1 MRTRLLPAAALA
13 LLAAPAAFLATP
25 AAAQTNPCVQGR
37 WRGLRCPDL
46 VMKRPADVR
55 VVRYGRAL
63 ELQSQNSIDN
73 IGSGPA
79 ELDATR
85 PGRARRMVARQRI
98 YRRGGDSIVVGGR
111 ARVVW
116 KPIPGQFGYWKWE
129 NAARMELWSLS
140 PQGRELRRVRRS
152 PKLVYCLRDLFRTRP
167 GLRGSPRRAHYP
179 GCNQDPRIRRDV
191 LGTSVGW
198 SDVYPSHYYEQY
210 IDVTGLRGRFA
221 LVHIA
226 DPEDVLFESNETNNA
241 ARVIVSLPSGR
252 VVGR

>member
-25 AAAQTNPCVQGR
+25 AAAQTNPCVQAR

-55 VVRYGRAL
+55 VVRYGREL

>member
-1 MRTRLLPAAALA
+1 MQAS
-13 LLAAPAAFLATP
+13 
-25 AAAQTNPCVQGR
+25 

-46 VMKRPADVR
+46 VMKRPADVK
-55 VVRYGRAL
+55 VVREGPWRW
-63 ELQSQNSIDN
+63 LQSQNSIDN

-79 ELDATR
+79 ELDAFR

-98 YRRGGDSIVVGGR
+98 YRRGGGSIVVGGR
-111 ARVVW
+111 GRVVW
-116 KPIPGQFGYWKWE
+116 KPIPGQGGYWKWE
-129 NAARMELWSLS
+129 NAARMELWSLDRS
-140 PQGRELRRVRRS
+140 GRQVRMVRRS

-167 GLRGSPRRAHYP
+167 RLRGSPRRAHYP
-179 GCNQDPRIRRDV
+179 GCNQDPGIRRDV

-210 IDVTGLRGRFA
+210 IDVTGLRGRYA
-221 LVHIA
+221 LVHVA
-226 DPEDVLFESNETNNA
+226 DPENVLYESNETNNA

>member
-1 MRTRLLPAAALA
+1 MRAAPLTALALAAPLAFVAPAAAEV
-13 LLAAPAAFLATP
+13 
-25 AAAQTNPCVQGR
+25 NPCTQAR

-46 VMKRPADVR
+46 VMKRPADVK
-55 VVRYGRAL
+55 VVRYGRYL

-73 IGSGPA
+73 IGAGPA

-85 PGRARRMVARQRI
+85 PGRARRMIARQRI
-98 YRRGGDSIVVGGR
+98 YRRGGGSIVVGGR
-111 ARVVW
+111 GRVVW

-140 PQGRELRRVRRS
+140 RRGVELRRVRRS
-152 PKLVYCLRDLFRTRP
+152 PKLIYCLRDLVRSRP
-167 GLRGSPRRAHYP
+167 RLRGSPRRARYP
-179 GCNQDPRIRRDV
+179 GCNQDPNIRRDT

-226 DPEDVLFESNETNNA
+226 DPEDVLHESNETNNA

>member
-1 MRTRLLPAAALA
+1 MRTPLIAAATLAALGAPPAATAS
-13 LLAAPAAFLATP
+13 
-25 AAAQTNPCVQGR
+25 AQENPCVQAS

-46 VMKRPADVR
+46 VMKRPADVK
-55 VVRYGRAL
+55 VVREGPWRW
-63 ELQSQNSIDN
+63 LQSQNSIDN

-79 ELDATR
+79 ELDAFR

-98 YRRGGDSIVVGGR
+98 YRRGGGSIVVGGR
-111 ARVVW
+111 GRVVW
-116 KPIPGQFGYWKWE
+116 KPIPGQGGYWKWE
-129 NAARMELWSLS
+129 NAARMELWSLDRS
-140 PQGRELRRVRRS
+140 GRQVRMVRRS

-167 GLRGSPRRAHYP
+167 RLRGSPRRAHYP

-210 IDVTGLRGRFA
+210 IDVTGLRGRYA
-221 LVHIA
+221 LVHVA
-226 DPEDVLFESNETNNA
+226 DPENVLYESNETNNA